1 MLIDKNVFYDS
12 DCLVCFLV
20 AGCCDILQQ
29 LFSKVIVPLNV
40 KEEIMNPVTPS
51 IIKENFNK
59 LLKIGFIEIKELII
73 NTEEYNFYNEIKNN
87 HFKNKPSI
95 GDGEAAVIAL
105 TYKNGGIIASNN
117 LSDVVDYVKEYD
129 LNLITTAFILAKSY
143 EKHIKTEEELNE
155 IWLKMIQKGRK
166 RSLPK
171 ADSFDEYYST
181 YYHDDCKLMRLE

>member
-1 MLIDKNVFYDS
+1 MINKNVFYDS

-20 AGCCDILQQ
+20 VGCCDILQQ

-40 KEEIMNPVTPS
+40 KDEIMNPSTPK

-59 LLKIGFIEIKELII
+59 LLKTGFIEIKELIS
-73 NTEEYNFYNEIKNN
+73 NTEEHDFYNKIKS
-87 HFKNKPSI
+87 KRVI

-105 TYKNGGIIASNN
+105 TCKNGGIIASNN
-117 LSDVVDYVKEYD
+117 LSDVVDYVKEYN

-143 EKHIKTEEELNE
+143 EEHIKTEEELDK
-155 IWLKMIQKGRK
+155 IWIKMRQKGRK

-171 ADSFDEYYST
+171 VNSFREYYST
-181 YYHDDCKLMRLE
+181 YYGHDCKLMRLE